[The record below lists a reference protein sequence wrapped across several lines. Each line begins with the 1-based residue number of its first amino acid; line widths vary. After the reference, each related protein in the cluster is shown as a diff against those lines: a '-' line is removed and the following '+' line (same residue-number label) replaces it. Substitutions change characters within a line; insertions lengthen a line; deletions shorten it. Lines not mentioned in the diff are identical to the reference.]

1 MGLATHL
8 RRGADDDS
16 RPPMTCTCEGGVLRG
31 IRETHMALQ
40 LAHIMSRPECLRRP
54 VRIGGTRRHHAHAR
68 CDGDARAFG
77 GSIHRLMPSCR
88 RAPTSSRRH
97 TVCTPVTRS
106 TCASE
111 ANFDCQ
117 RNTKEHVRHLLTM
130 VVLRTESRTRAG
142 SFWPSR
148 APPP

>member
-54 VRIGGTRRHHAHAR
+54 VRIGGQ
-68 CDGDARAFG
+68 G
-77 GSIHRLMPSCR
+77 GTMRMRGVMTMRVRLGGQSI
-88 RAPTSSRRH
+88 
-97 TVCTPVTRS
+97 
-106 TCASE
+106 
-111 ANFDCQ
+111 
-117 RNTKEHVRHLLTM
+117 
-130 VVLRTESRTRAG
+130 G
-142 SFWPSR
+142 
-148 APPP
+148 